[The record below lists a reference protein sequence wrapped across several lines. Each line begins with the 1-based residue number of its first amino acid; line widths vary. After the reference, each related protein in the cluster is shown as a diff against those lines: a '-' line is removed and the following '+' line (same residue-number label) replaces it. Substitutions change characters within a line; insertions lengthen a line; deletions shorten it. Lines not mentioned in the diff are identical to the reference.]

1 LDIQMTHILIEFWMN
16 LKLKVSQKRIFR
28 RSCIYKLFDEISRSK
43 SAITLSK
50 LLI

>member
-1 LDIQMTHILIEFWMN
+1 MVIRNNTPILNVGEVAYTNF
-16 LKLKVSQKRIFR
+16 
-28 RSCIYKLFDEISRSK
+28 EISRSK